1 METQP
6 TAPELIGQSPVF
18 LDALAHAS
26 DVAGVDRPVLILGER
41 GTGKELLAARLHFL
55 SARWEAPLVKLN
67 CAAMNEELLES
78 ELFGHEAGAFTGATK
93 KHRGRFERAEG
104 GTLFLDEIASASG
117 RVQEKL
123 LRVIEY
129 GEYERVGGEEA
140 RVADVRIVAAA
151 NVDLRARAASGAFR
165 ADLLDRLAF
174 DVVIAPPLRNR
185 REDIPLLA
193 AHFAAAMAAE
203 LGVAF
208 PGLAPAAVA
217 ALQGHHW
224 PGNVRELKNAAERAM
239 FHWSRDDAAGQIE
252 SVTIDPFEQA
262 GAPIGASIGNTP
274 AGSPSPQIPET
285 ATPARAPAALA
296 GDLRTHL
303 DNIEKRLVTD
313 ALAAAGGSQKRAA
326 DRLGLSYDQLRGIVR
341 KHDIDAKK
349 IAGFAHALAG

>member
-1 METQP
+1 MEPQP

-26 DVAGVDRPVLILGER
+26 DVAEVDRPVLILGER

-55 SARWEAPLVKLN
+55 SPRWEAPLVKLN

-78 ELFGHEAGAFTGATK
+78 ELFGHEAGAFTGAAK

-140 RVADVRIVAAA
+140 RIADVRIVAAA
-151 NVDLRARAASGAFR
+151 NVDLRARAARGGFR

-174 DVVIAPPLRNR
+174 DVVVAPPLRNR

-203 LGVAF
+203 LGVPF

-217 ALQGHHW
+217 ALQSHSW

-239 FHWSRDDAAGQIE
+239 FHWSRASGPAQIE
-252 SVTIDPFEQA
+252 SVTIDPFDQA
-262 GAPIGASIGNTP
+262 GAPKGAQIGAD
-274 AGSPSPQIPET
+274 AADGS
-285 ATPARAPAALA
+285 AARAPVPRAAPALT
-296 GDLRTHL
+296 GPTNDLRAHL
-303 DNIEKRLVTD
+303 DEIERRLVTD
-313 ALAAAGGSQKRAA
+313 ALAVAGGSQTRAA
-326 DRLGLSYDQLRGIVR
+326 KGLGLSYDQLRGIVR

-349 IAGFAHALAG
+349 IAGFA

>member
-1 METQP
+1 METQQS
-6 TAPELIGQSPVF
+6 APDLIGQSPAF

-26 DVAGVDRPVLILGER
+26 NVAGVDRPVLIIGER

-55 SARWEAPLVKLN
+55 SARWGGPLIKVN

-129 GEYERVGGEEA
+129 GEYERVGGEDV
-140 RVADVRIVAAA
+140 RMADVRIVAAA
-151 NVDLRARAASGAFR
+151 NVDLRARAAAGTFR

-185 REDIPLLA
+185 REDIALLA
-193 AHFAAAMAAE
+193 AHFASAMAAE
-203 LGVAF
+203 IDAPF
-208 PGLAPAAVA
+208 PGLAPAAIST
-217 ALQGHHW
+217 LQSHHW

-239 FHWSRDDAAGQIE
+239 FHWSHTRNADQIE
-252 SVTIDPFEQA
+252 TVTIDPFEQV
-262 GAPIGASIGNTP
+262 GAPQATTNEPTP
-274 AGSPSPQIPET
+274 SAVPTVSQTGPRPGQSFN
-285 ATPARAPAALA
+285 
-296 GDLRTHL
+296 LRDRL
-303 DNIEKRLVTD
+303 DEIEQRLVID
-313 ALAAAGGSQKRAA
+313 ALAVAGGSQKRAA
-326 DRLGLSYDQLRGIVR
+326 ARLGLSYDQLRGIVR
-341 KHDIDAKK
+341 KHAIDVKK
-349 IAGFAHALAG
+349 IAETGAVAAG

>member
-6 TAPELIGQSPVF
+6 TAPELIGHSAAF

-26 DVAGVDRPVLILGER
+26 DVADVDRPVLIIGER

-129 GEYERVGGEEA
+129 GEYERVGGEDA
-140 RVADVRIVAAA
+140 RIADVRIVAAA
-151 NVDLRARAASGAFR
+151 NVDLRARAAAGAFR

-174 DVVIAPPLRNR
+174 DVVVAPPLRSR

-193 AHFAAAMAAE
+193 AHFAAAMATE
-203 LGVAF
+203 LGVPF
-208 PGLAPAAVA
+208 PGLAPSAVA
-217 ALQGHHW
+217 TLQRHHW

-239 FHWSRDDAAGQIE
+239 FHWSRTDDTEQIE
-252 SVTIDPFEQA
+252 SVTIDPFDQT
-262 GAPIGASIGNTP
+262 GAPTGAHIET
-274 AGSPSPQIPET
+274 T
-285 ATPARAPAALA
+285 ATVAPPAPIASDRPD
-296 GDLRTHL
+296 DLRGHL
-303 DNIEKRLVTD
+303 DEIERRLVTD
-313 ALAAAGGSQKRAA
+313 ALSAAGGSQKRAA
-326 DRLGLSYDQLRGIVR
+326 KRLGLSYDQLRGIVR

-349 IAGFAHALAG
+349 IAGFAYDSAG

>member
-1 METQP
+1 METQQ

-26 DVAGVDRPVLILGER
+26 DVANVDRPVLIIGER

-129 GEYERVGGEEA
+129 GEYERVGGEA
-140 RVADVRIVAAA
+140 SRLADVRIVAAA
-151 NVDLRARAASGAFR
+151 NVDLRARAASGDFR

-174 DVVIAPPLRNR
+174 DVVIAPPLRDR
-185 REDIPLLA
+185 REDIALLA
-193 AHFAAAMAAE
+193 AHFAAAMASE
-203 LGVAF
+203 LGEPF
-208 PGLAPAAVA
+208 PGLAPGAVA
-217 ALQGHHW
+217 ILQAHHW

-239 FHWSRDDAAGQIE
+239 FHWSRARDADQIE
-252 SVTIDPFEQA
+252 NITIDPFDQA
-262 GAPIGASIGNTP
+262 GAPEDAIAKAPQAAVITTP
-274 AGSPSPQIPET
+274 SLDSSPGRPFN
-285 ATPARAPAALA
+285 
-296 GDLRTHL
+296 LRDRL
-303 DNIEKRLVTD
+303 DDIEKRLVTD
-313 ALAAAGGSQKRAA
+313 ALTTAGGSQKRAA
-326 DRLGLSYDQLRGIVR
+326 GRLGLSYNQLRGIIR

-349 IAGFAHALAG
+349 IASIAADAAG